1 MISFYAAGCKV
12 LWNHI
17 YTEKFILSG
26 EFIMNDWF
34 NYE

>member
-1 MISFYAAGCKV
+1 MISFYAAGCKA
-12 LWNHI
+12 LWNLYI
-17 YTEKFILSG
+17 EKFILSG

>member
-1 MISFYAAGCKV
+1 MISFYAAGCKA

-17 YTEKFILSG
+17 YRKFILSG

>member
-1 MISFYAAGCKV
+1 MISFYAAGCKA

-17 YTEKFILSG
+17 YTEKIILSG

>member
-1 MISFYAAGCKV
+1 MRQVVRLCGI
-12 LWNHI
+12 I
-17 YTEKFILSG
+17 YIEKFILSG